1 MRVIRTEM
9 YFDASAV
16 KSKQPQK
23 NPGVAAAW
31 FKTDAKLSAHEIFTL
46 LSDGHAKII
55 PKDKSLYVKFF
66 ADMAVQGVRSREA
79 DEALMLAKWS
89 VENARIMDV
98 ILHSDIVYEK
108 SPPEVTQLASVIAK
122 AGASVVI
129 GTFLGYEVAD
139 GNYRLMFIT
148 IPTGIIVI
156 GAALGVSRGLEN
168 GLNKYIENLFKTKGK
183 NGKKKK

>member
-31 FKTDAKLSAHEIFTL
+31 FKTDAELSAHDISTL
-46 LSDGHAKII
+46 LSDRYFKIM
-55 PKDKSLYVKFF
+55 PKDTSLVVKIF
-66 ADMAVQGVRSREA
+66 ADVAVQGIRSPEA
-79 DEALMLAKWS
+79 DVPLASAKWS
-89 VENARIMDV
+89 VANGRIVDLV
-98 ILHSDIVYEK
+98 LHSDIVYED
-108 SPPEVTQLASVIAK
+108 SPPEVMKLFSAIAK

-139 GNYRLMFIT
+139 ENYPLMFIT

-156 GAALGVSRGLEN
+156 GATLGVSRGLEN
-168 GLNKYIENLFKTKGK
+168 GLNKYIENLFKTKDK